1 MGIKLSLPSFKIE
14 ELQLLKKRNFLGKM
28 YMVCGIVGHS
38 SINHGLY
45 LMSKRKLILTRSMNK
60 NKDGTCSNTY
70 QLGKKILVSSIK
82 LVGHL

>member
-14 ELQLLKKRNFLGKM
+14 ELQFLKKRNFLGKM
-28 YMVCGIVGHS
+28 CMVCGIVGHS
-38 SINHGLY
+38 YINHGIY
-45 LMSKRKLILTRSMNK
+45 MTGKSKLILTRSMSK